1 MLQTLIEARAL
12 LSLLVAVIVG
22 TAGLQAHPLDTEN
35 VFLALIQLRAPDAF
49 HIIAYGYALLWFTTP
64 LTAMSLVVSLFV
76 LVANRRAPPAVRF
89 SPLPEYPPA
98 ATRPEPSLVIGETH
112 FTTRPGR
119 APTPTWL
126 TIPQRGLYTGVL
138 VVGATGTG
146 KTTAAMYPFVRQ
158 LLSWRPDDPARRMGG
173 LVMEVKGDFCR
184 DVRVMLKEVGRETDY
199 VELGLDRTTCFNPL
213 HGDLDPYAVAYA
225 IASLANNLFGKSKE
239 PFWQQAYVDL
249 LRFVILLRRLQ
260 DGYTTLADV
269 YRCCLDESL
278 ISQSIR
284 QLKDSLSAP
293 SDVIMLSKVEHAL
306 HCAQTASTLWYES
319 DARTLAHPYS
329 AELEQFLAARGI
341 GYRVERGNG
350 VPDDDRRHQVEA
362 VDRWFNRSWMRLD
375 AKLRSS
381 IVEGIVVVLGWFD
394 ADPTVYR
401 TFCPPQRVYTN
412 PLPGDP
418 TPIPPLL
425 ELFESGRVM
434 GVNFPIGLNA
444 ALARMLA
451 ILMKLNAFNAM
462 LRRIPIIKANP
473 DRIYR
478 NVLFSCDEYQEIA
491 SVGESDPSGDER
503 HLQLTRQARLIPVV
517 AIQSFSALRSALP
530 GNDSWQAL
538 ASCFRT
544 TIALATN
551 DAFTAR
557 QLAERCGK
565 MERLKPR
572 FTVTEGGQQAHVS
585 LLTGRPTAERQTL
598 SVSKTYSLESDY
610 VFQPR
615 VFTELPNA
623 QAVVVP
629 FDGRTPHPAQ
639 YCYLKPQHLDVQT
652 SYFDQVEKGEL

>member
-1 MLQTLIEARAL
+1 MLQTVIEARAV
-12 LSLLVAVIVG
+12 LSLAVAVIVG
-22 TAGLQAHPLDTEN
+22 TAGLQTHPLDTEN
-35 VFLALIQLRAPDAF
+35 VFLAIIQLRAPDVF
-49 HIIAYGYALLWFTTP
+49 HVLTYSYALLWFSTP
-64 LTAMSLVVSLFV
+64 LTAMSFAVSLFV
-76 LVANRRAPPAVRF
+76 LVANRRTPTVHF
-89 SPLPEYPPA
+89 QPLPPYPPP

-119 APTPTWL
+119 APNPMWL

-146 KTTAAMYPFVRQ
+146 KTSAAMYPFVRQ
-158 LLSWRPDDPARRMGG
+158 LLSWRADDPSRRMGG

-184 DVRVMLKEVGRETDY
+184 DVRAMLKEVGRETDY
-199 VELGLDRTTCFNPL
+199 VELGLDRTTCYNPL

-249 LRFVILLRRLQ
+249 LRFVILLRRLK
-260 DGYTTLADV
+260 DGYTTLSDV
-269 YRCCLDESL
+269 YRCCLDESV
-278 ISQSIR
+278 IDHDIR
-284 QLKDSLSAP
+284 ELKRLLTAP
-293 SDVIMLSKVEHAL
+293 ADVILLPKTEHAL
-306 HCAQTASTLWYES
+306 HCAQAPSTLWYES
-319 DARTLAHPYS
+319 DDQTLAHPYS
-329 AELEQFLAARGI
+329 AELEEFLAGRQLA
-341 GYRVERGNG
+341 YRVQRGHT
-350 VPDDDRRHQVEA
+350 VQDRDRQHQVEA
-362 VDRWFNRSWMRLD
+362 VERWFYRSWMRLD
-375 AKLRSS
+375 GKLRSS

-425 ELFESGRVM
+425 DLFEAGRVL
-434 GVNFPIGLNA
+434 GVNFPVALNA

-451 ILMKLNAFNAM
+451 ILTKLNTFNAM
-462 LRRIPIIKANP
+462 LRRIPIISAHP
-473 DRIYR
+473 DRVYR

-491 SVGESDPSGDER
+491 SVGESDPAGDER
-503 HLQLTRQARLIPVV
+503 HLMLTRQARLIPVV
-517 AIQSFSALRSALP
+517 AIQSFSALRAALP

-551 DAFTAR
+551 DSFTAR
-557 QLAERCGK
+557 MLADRCGK
-565 MERLKPR
+565 QDRLKPR
-572 FTVTEGGQQAHVS
+572 FTVTEGGQQAHIS
-585 LLTGRPTAERQTL
+585 LLTARPTAERQTL
-598 SVSKTYSLESDY
+598 TVSKTYSLESDY

-615 VFTELPNA
+615 VFTELPTA

-639 YCYLKPQHLDVQT
+639 YCYLKPRHLDVQT
-652 SYFDQVEKGEL
+652 SYFDQVEQGDL